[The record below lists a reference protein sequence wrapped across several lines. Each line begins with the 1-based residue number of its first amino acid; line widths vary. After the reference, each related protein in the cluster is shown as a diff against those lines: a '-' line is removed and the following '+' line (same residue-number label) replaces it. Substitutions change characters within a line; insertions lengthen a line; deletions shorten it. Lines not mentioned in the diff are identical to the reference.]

1 MGGKT
6 TPTKEEIGQTS
17 MSPRAPWT
25 DGQKARITEIL
36 TNWWIASGNRPDK
49 TLVFLDFKREKA
61 IEVTGHYD
69 PFSWKCLGD
78 HYLGEV
84 EPEDAT
90 PEVAELYRASYKELM
105 LLGVQAVLLSSDTT
119 YVAQAPTVQAL
130 TPRSMLFLPL
140 NAEPELIR
148 GPAFPDIEQEY
159 DENDIPITLS
169 SMAWDWVQ
177 AQKAKSVL

>member
-1 MGGKT
+1 ML
-6 TPTKEEIGQTS
+6 TKEEIGQIVMT
-17 MSPRAPWT
+17 PRAPWT
-25 DGQKARITEIL
+25 DEQKARITEIL
-36 TNWWIASGNRPDK
+36 TNWWVASEDRPDRN
-49 TLVFLDFKREKA
+49 LVFLDFKRDKA

-69 PFSWKCLGD
+69 PFSWKVLGH
-78 HYLGEV
+78 HYVYDV
-84 EPEDAT
+84 ELNDAT
-90 PEVAELYRASYKELM
+90 PEVSELYRASYKELM
-105 LLGVQAVLLSSDTT
+105 LLGVYAVLLNGDSTT
-119 YVAQAPTVQAL
+119 YVVQAPTVQAL